1 MADGTAQSGSEEDD
15 EEYVPQNDADFEKL
29 TTEDALDG
37 DVYLLNGSKTT
48 GRQSG
53 AKRKSDQSVAS
64 SVLEQIK
71 ERKRARKAK
80 EQDATIDAIWASMNQ
95 GNNPKPNLLA
105 ALSAKNVTKKKKKK
119 KKKHGQKKK
128 LKLSNLLRGMSNN
141 NNVARATSIKGDKIH
156 STKKDMT
163 KISEAALAA
172 ARAAKSMEKVTVTKV
187 VKFANKV
194 TEVTHTVE
202 AGTEAARSRGEK
214 TSTTKRVSALDTIID
229 GLKGPT
235 TVSTVE
241 KTSFDWEKY
250 KTEKGITEDVE
261 KYTKDGY
268 LTKQDFLNRVDL
280 RQFEMEKKER
290 ELQRIKRDA
299 ELARSKKRR

>member
-1 MADGTAQSGSEEDD
+1 MADGAAQNNCEEDD
-15 EEYVPQNDADFEKL
+15 EEYIPQNDADFEKL

-48 GRQSG
+48 GSTGQSG

-119 KKKHGQKKK
+119 KKDSRKKK
-128 LKLSNLLRGMSNN
+128 LKLSNLLRGMSN

-156 STKKDMT
+156 ST
-163 KISEAALAA
+163 
-172 ARAAKSMEKVTVTKV
+172 R
-187 VKFANKV
+187 
-194 TEVTHTVE
+194 
-202 AGTEAARSRGEK
+202 K
-214 TSTTKRVSALDTIID
+214 T
-229 GLKGPT
+229 
-235 TVSTVE
+235 
-241 KTSFDWEKY
+241 
-250 KTEKGITEDVE
+250 
-261 KYTKDGY
+261 
-268 LTKQDFLNRVDL
+268 
-280 RQFEMEKKER
+280 
-290 ELQRIKRDA
+290 
-299 ELARSKKRR
+299 

>member
-1 MADGTAQSGSEEDD
+1 MADDNTQYDSEED
-15 EEYVPQNDADFEKL
+15 EEYVPQNDANFEKL

-37 DVYLLNGSKTT
+37 DIYLLNGRKTT
-48 GRQSG
+48 GQSG
-53 AKRKSDQSVAS
+53 GKRKSDLTVGNSVFD
-64 SVLEQIK
+64 QIK

-80 EQDATIDAIWASMNQ
+80 EQEATIDAMWASMNT
-95 GNNPKPNLLA
+95 GSDPKPDLLA
-105 ALSAKNVTKKKKKK
+105 ALNAKNMAKKKKIKK
-119 KKKHGQKKK
+119 KKSKKKK
-128 LKLSNLLRGMSNN
+128 LKLSSLLRGMSNSSS
-141 NNVARATSIKGDKIH
+141 VACATYMKGNKINSSDKD
-156 STKKDMT
+156 TR

-172 ARAAKSMEKVTVTKV
+172 ARAAKSMEKVTVTKI

-194 TEVTHTVE
+194 TEVTRTVE
-202 AGTEAARSRGEK
+202 AGTEAARSRDEK
-214 TSTTKRVSALDTIID
+214 TSNTKRVTALDTIID
-229 GLKGPT
+229 GLKGPS

>member
-1 MADGTAQSGSEEDD
+1 MADGTAQNDCEEDD
-15 EEYVPQNDADFEKL
+15 EEYIPQNDADFEKL

-37 DVYLLNGSKTT
+37 DVYLLNGSKTI
-48 GRQSG
+48 GQSG

-71 ERKRARKAK
+71 ERKRARRAK

-95 GNNPKPNLLA
+95 GNNSKPNLLA

-119 KKKHGQKKK
+119 KHSRKKK

-156 STKKDMT
+156 LTKKDAA

-214 TSTTKRVSALDTIID
+214 TSTTKRVTALDTIID

-280 RQFEMEKKER
+280 RQFEMEKRER

>member
-1 MADGTAQSGSEEDD
+1 
-15 EEYVPQNDADFEKL
+15 
-29 TTEDALDG
+29 
-37 DVYLLNGSKTT
+37 
-48 GRQSG
+48 
-53 AKRKSDQSVAS
+53 
-64 SVLEQIK
+64 
-71 ERKRARKAK
+71 
-80 EQDATIDAIWASMNQ
+80 
-95 GNNPKPNLLA
+95 
-105 ALSAKNVTKKKKKK
+105 
-119 KKKHGQKKK
+119 
-128 LKLSNLLRGMSNN
+128 
-141 NNVARATSIKGDKIH
+141 
-156 STKKDMT
+156 
-163 KISEAALAA
+163 
-172 ARAAKSMEKVTVTKV
+172 MEKVTVTKV

-202 AGTEAARSRGEK
+202 AGTEAVRSRGEK
-214 TSTTKRVSALDTIID
+214 TSTTKRVTALDTIID

-280 RQFEMEKKER
+280 RQFEMEKER

-299 ELARSKKRR
+299 ELAKKKRGRSILKIYEVYVHTLSVALKKQSMPSIHFAHLTDRCAD